1 MATSAKLSILALVL
15 ATVFLS
21 VAEANKCSEFRQ
33 GLTWEYVPGRDIF
46 SLDIPSENECFL
58 MCNYTPECTGYSWRF
73 YGVLYWCY
81 AFAEL
86 DHMHVCEDCFSGT
99 MPTQFNGT
107 CHTDA
112 ANVIEVSQEFT
123 VNACHLLCS
132 ETDGCMGY
140 TWYDETTSL
149 EYYCFLYSEC
159 SEVKPSAGCSGGSMN
174 CFPPLQ

>member
-1 MATSAKLSILALVL
+1 MATSAKLAILALVL
-15 ATVFLS
+15 GAVHFS
-21 VAEANKCSEFRQ
+21 EAEGYKCYVTRQ
-33 GLTWEYVPGRDIF
+33 GLTWDFVSGRDIF
-46 SLDIPSENECFL
+46 SLGIPTEQECREL
-58 MCNYTPECTGYSWRF
+58 CSAKPECKGYSWRF
-73 YGVLYWCY
+73 DDVLYWCY
-81 AFAEL
+81 EFAEL

-159 SEVKPSAGCSGGSMN
+159 SEVKPSAGCFGGSMN